1 MYREE
6 GCRWEGWRGR
16 GREKGGGR
24 GELRR
29 GEGQGDVAVSGG
41 GTVWCA
47 MCHPS
52 GLWFRPMEA
61 LRFSGEALGLLSRL
75 KGHWVP

>member
-1 MYREE
+1 MLLCQGEE
-6 GCRWEGWRGR
+6 QCGV
-16 GREKGGGR
+16 
-24 GELRR
+24 
-29 GEGQGDVAVSGG
+29 QGVIL
-41 GTVWCA
+41 
-47 MCHPS
+47 S